1 MCVWPHPSQIKRGE
15 ILATID
21 HSTGMVSFQQEMEES
36 FDSHLSMM
44 RLNREFQR
52 VAKLAATVQ
61 TFDEQIST
69 SKEYVKKVIDWLID
83 WIDWLMSSAS
93 CSRDIVARLVCPD
106 IINFSVTHQIIL
118 KDQSGGMSIA
128 DSKMSDM
135 DY

>member
-1 MCVWPHPSQIKRGE
+1 
-15 ILATID
+15 
-21 HSTGMVSFQQEMEES
+21 
-36 FDSHLSMM
+36 M

-93 CSRDIVARLVCPD
+93 CSRGIVTRLVCPD